1 VGESVSGASGD
12 APFSVV
18 PLVEQHWTD
27 WNALYAAYAE
37 FYQSPQTQEMRDR
50 VWSWLHDPGHELE
63 GLIAVDGAGRG
74 IGLAHFRPFP
84 RPLLASSGGFL
95 DDLFVAPDWRGRG
108 VGDALVQ
115 AVAAEGRR
123 RGWILIR
130 WITGE
135 DNRRARGLYDR
146 IAEKTHW
153 VTYQMM
159 LS

>member
-1 VGESVSGASGD
+1 MSGASSD
-12 APFSVV
+12 PPFSVV
-18 PLVEQHWTD
+18 PVAEDHRTD
-27 WNALYAAYAE
+27 WDALYAGYAE
-37 FYQSPQTQEMRDR
+37 FYNSPQTPQMRDR

-63 GLIAVDGAGRG
+63 GLIALNGDGRG

-84 RPLLASSGGFL
+84 RPLLASTGGFL

-108 VGDALVQ
+108 VGVALVQ
-115 AVAAEGRR
+115 AVADEGRR

-130 WITGE
+130 WITGD
-135 DNRRARGLYDR
+135 DNRRARALYDR
-146 IAEKTHW
+146 VAEKTHW

>member
-1 VGESVSGASGD
+1 MGQSVSGASGD

-18 PLVEQHWTD
+18 PVAEEHRTD
-27 WNALYAAYAE
+27 WDALYAGYAE
-37 FYQSPQTQEMRDR
+37 FYRSPQTPEMRDR

-63 GLIAVDGAGRG
+63 GLIALDGAGRG
-74 IGLAHFRPFP
+74 VGLAHFRPFP